1 MSNVELARRCLGRI
15 ADVARRG
22 ESSSDPGFVGYSLQE
37 LSQVL
42 LERTGTE
49 DRGFEPI
56 SADEIDG
63 LEKLHEELDFV
74 DALSQDMGTRST

>member
-1 MSNVELARRCLGRI
+1 MSNVEVARRCLGRI

-42 LERTGTE
+42 LERTGAE
-49 DRGFEPI
+49 DRVFEPI
-56 SADEIDG
+56 SAEEIDG
-63 LEKLHEELDFV
+63 LEKLHEELEFV

>member
-1 MSNVELARRCLGRI
+1 VNHPA
-15 ADVARRG
+15 
-22 ESSSDPGFVGYSLQE
+22 ESAFVGYSLQE
-37 LSQVL
+37 LRQVL

-49 DRGFEPI
+49 DRVFEPI

-74 DALSQDMGTRST
+74 DALSQDMAARST